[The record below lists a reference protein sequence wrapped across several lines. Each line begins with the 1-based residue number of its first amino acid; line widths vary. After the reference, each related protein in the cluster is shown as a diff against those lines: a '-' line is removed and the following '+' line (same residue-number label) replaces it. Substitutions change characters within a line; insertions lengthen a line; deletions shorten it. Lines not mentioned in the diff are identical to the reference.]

1 MLGEAEG
8 EMRPLGT
15 SALMVVEPKS
25 GRASEMRRE
34 ARLLALCSACKR
46 VGL

>member
-25 GRASEMRRE
+25 EERDETKG
-34 ARLLALCSACKR
+34 ALVSSRSAHEGA
-46 VGL
+46 GL